1 MTAYNTISLFSGAM
15 GLDLGIEKVGFKIWV
30 CVEKDKWAAQT
41 IRANTSIHVIERDI
55 NDVPTDEILAAAGIG
70 RQDVLDSGQA
80 KGICRLQGQRDAA
93 IPACG

>member
-15 GLDLGIEKVGFKIWV
+15 GLDLGIEKAGFKIRV

-41 IRANTSIHVIERDI
+41 IRANTSIPVIERDI
-55 NDVPTDEILAAAGIG
+55 NDVHTDEILAAAAMPGI
-70 RQDVLDSGQA
+70 LDSGQA